1 MCMEG
6 EAMSTRLSRESL
18 IWMGVSPSFHCGEYT
33 LSTAWCLESFS
44 TVNTNGLNFLMLTM
58 RKIIPN
64 SGSAVRVEGA

>member
-1 MCMEG
+1 
-6 EAMSTRLSRESL
+6 MSTRLRRESL

-33 LSTAWCLESFS
+33 LSAAWCLESFS
-44 TVNTNGLNFLMLTM
+44 TSFSTVNTNWLDFLMLTM